1 MNIDSVIGEGN
12 STKGKLKQN
21 VGQALGDQQ
30 LQADGTVD
38 QIAGEARKAF
48 GFVRDFARE
57 QPLKAA
63 AVAGALGIALI
74 GTLRGPVAAS
84 RKAR

>member
-12 STKGKLKQN
+12 SAKGKVKQN
-21 VGQALGDQQ
+21 VGEALGDQQ
-30 LQADGTVD
+30 LQADGAFD
-38 QIAGEARKAF
+38 QLAGEVRKAV
-48 GFVRDFARE
+48 GFVRDYARE
-57 QPLKAA
+57 QPFKAA

-84 RKAR
+84 RKGN